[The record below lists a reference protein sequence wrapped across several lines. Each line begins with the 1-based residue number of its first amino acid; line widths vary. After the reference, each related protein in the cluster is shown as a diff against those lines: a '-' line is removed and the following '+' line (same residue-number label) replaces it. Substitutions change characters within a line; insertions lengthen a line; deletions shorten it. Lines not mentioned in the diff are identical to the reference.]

1 MQSMTPEQALEFL
14 DQIVQQVAMNREQH
28 VRAQL
33 AVRVLL
39 QAIGRL
45 NQMLSNETK
54 KEAEDE

>member
-28 VRAQL
+28 VRAQM

-39 QAIGRL
+39 QAIQSPPEPERAPR
-45 NQMLSNETK
+45 EYEHK
-54 KEAEDE
+54 DE